1 MNREAAIQIAI
12 DHIKKWEQLASSR
25 PDKISYIPSPESAS
39 DSTILYPYPDGKG
52 YSIGWGSYSKLSDGT
67 KVVRGLTITKE
78 RADKELELEVRQVD
92 KQIFPKITN
101 HNLTETQYAALLD
114 TGYNAGPG
122 SLNYTSNGRGEKFT
136 SLMSLV
142 NSGQDTTAVFP
153 KVAITDAG
161 SGKVLSGLINRRKDA
176 AQLWNGSYDSVYQK
190 YLRFTSKNPNAVNYT
205 LIGAV
210 LIGIGGYPYFL
221 KKKGIIK

>member
-1 MNREAAIQIAI
+1 MA
-12 DHIKKWEQLASSR
+12 HIKKWEQLASLR
-25 PDKISYIPSPESAS
+25 ADKVSYVPSPETAS
-39 DSTILYPYPDGKG
+39 PNTVLHPYPDGRG
-52 YSIGWGSYSKLSDGT
+52 YSIGWGSYNKLSDGT
-67 KVVRGLTITKE
+67 SVVRGLTITKD
-78 RADKELELEVRQVD
+78 RADKELEYELRQVD
-92 KQIFPKITN
+92 KTIYPKITN
-101 HNLTETQYAALLD
+101 PNLTETQYAALLD

-136 SLMSLV
+136 SLLSLV

-176 AQLWNGSYDSVYQK
+176 VELWRGNYDSLYQR
-190 YLRFTSKNPNAVNYT
+190 YLRFTSRNPNAVNYS

-210 LIGIGGYPYFL
+210 LLGIGGYLYFL
-221 KKKGIIK
+221 KKKGIIFKK